1 MTIVGRPTECRMCL
15 QMLSEPV
22 RPEELKRR
30 EIEEKLIVVERELRA
45 QMLARGFDPA
55 QYDHLALTAPLA
67 KLYTER
73 ENLKMELEAL
83 ESGSEE

>member
-1 MTIVGRPTECRMCL
+1 MCL

-55 QYDHLALTAPLA
+55 QHDHLALTAPLA